1 MGNYQIRGV
10 KARSINTSQCL
21 FLDKI
26 ACIKNNENDYD
37 RKSAKRQS
45 SQFSTLHPY
54 FLRGQNEI

>member
-1 MGNYQIRGV
+1 MENYQIRGV

-45 SQFSTLHPY
+45 SQFSTLPI
-54 FLRGQNEI
+54 FFERTK